1 MTRTLFFSLVS
12 FVPLL
17 CWLLMARTGRQ
28 RWLGGLAV
36 AVWGVLFLS
45 VAQRWIILSEQ
56 ISVLALLTGILVA
69 TFTIVLVSGRRSA
82 DSPMTPRMHLGMG
95 LAGAYCLMILFYGG
109 GLALVM
115 KGEHAYVP
123 PSSELLPLPDGLTV
137 LSNDDEGCAGN
148 SSTFCRRVFDVGGPT
163 PQNIAGTLVEH
174 LNRKHGWHLNP
185 ATPDGKSDRCRN
197 QGFLLDRNELCAS
210 IFQHDGHT
218 YVVFE
223 SSADN

>member
-12 FVPLL
+12 FAPLL
-17 CWLLMARTGRQ
+17 IWLLMARTGRQ
-28 RWLGGLAV
+28 RWLGSLAV
-36 AVWGVLFLS
+36 AVWGTLFLS
-45 VAQRWIILSEQ
+45 VAQRWISLSEQ
-56 ISVLALLTGILVA
+56 ISALALLMVILVA
-69 TFTIVLVSGRRSA
+69 AFMIVLVSRRLSA
-82 DSPMTPRMHLGMG
+82 DSPMIPRMNLGKF
-95 LAGAYCLMILFYGG
+95 LASAYCLVVLFYCG

-123 PSSELLPLPDGLTV
+123 PSSELLPLPHGLTV
-137 LSNDDEGCAGN
+137 LSNDDEGCGGN
-148 SSTFCRRVFDVGGPT
+148 SATICGRAFVIGGPT
-163 PQNIAGTLVEH
+163 TQDIAATLVEH

-185 ATPDGKSDRCRN
+185 PTPDGKSDSCRN

-218 YVVFE
+218 DVAFE